1 MNDLLIDENIL
12 SDIRL
17 AVQKLSVMCS
27 SAEEQYD
34 FNKCV
39 QLKIEHEPKAIKLM
53 CKIDGRLRNDLQQCL
68 LKAITQAA
76 AKHKITVSSNTD

>member
-34 FNKCV
+34 FNKRL
-39 QLKIEHEPKAIKLM
+39 QLKIEHEPKASKLI
-53 CKIDGRLRNDLQQCL
+53 CKIDARLGKEVKNPLKTINQILQHI
-68 LKAITQAA
+68 K
-76 AKHKITVSSNTD
+76 

>member
-1 MNDLLIDENIL
+1 M
-12 SDIRL
+12 RL
-17 AVQKLSVMCS
+17 S

-34 FNKCV
+34 LNKRV
-39 QLKIEHEPKAIKLM
+39 QLKIEHEPKFSQHI
-53 CKIDGRLRNDLQQCL
+53 CRIDGRLRNDLQQCL